1 MCSVSRARA
10 DSSPLPQAFNR
21 FVISA
26 GRAWMNGPF
35 SRGPSKNI
43 PETWPVL
50 GGDCRLYRW
59 KRANLFQKTGGTN
72 EIRRNFGGDAQC
84 LSRKRLRTTDARKRK
99 HVVFWKWWAQCDR
112 PETTQLEQRG
122 RECCREQYA
131 RPVHVSRYQGCRDFS
146 ATVQHLLRRVFSKC
160 VRRGHTSLSRRE
172 SVEGQSKARS

>member
-26 GRAWMNGPF
+26 GRAWMDGPF

-59 KRANLFQKTGGTN
+59 KRANLFQKQGVQMKGVSMKRT
-72 EIRRNFGGDAQC
+72 
-84 LSRKRLRTTDARKRK
+84 LSLSAVALAFFLIAPTMYGQAIHLRLRF
-99 HVVFWKWWAQCDR
+99 HVPFSFSFNYPTFSPGDSELAQ
-112 PETTQLEQRG
+112 Q
-122 RECCREQYA
+122 
-131 RPVHVSRYQGCRDFS
+131 
-146 ATVQHLLRRVFSKC
+146 
-160 VRRGHTSLSRRE
+160 SLFRLKLANHNTNDS
-172 SVEGQSKARS
+172 